1 MDAERRALQMIVAVA
16 SLVPIIAGASGFLI
30 GPAMVGIVAAPIGAD
45 SHFSYLSG
53 LLLGIGLG
61 FLTTI
66 PHIENRSRR
75 VRLLAIIVVIGG
87 LARLLALGLRGHPTG
102 PTLFALAMELL
113 VTPCLALWQSRVARR
128 AGFDA

>member
-1 MDAERRALQMIVAVA
+1 MAAERRALQIVVAVA
-16 SLVPIIAGASGFLI
+16 SLVPIAAGAAGFLI
-30 GPAMVGIVAAPIGAD
+30 GPAMVGVVAAPPGAD

-75 VRLLAIIVVIGG
+75 VRMLAIIVVIGG
-87 LARLLALGLRGHPTG
+87 LSRLLALGLRGHPTG
-102 PTLFALAMELL
+102 PTLFALAMELV
-113 VTPCLALWQSRVARR
+113 VTPCLALWQSRVARG
-128 AGFDA
+128 AGFAA

>member
-1 MDAERRALQMIVAVA
+1 M
-16 SLVPIIAGASGFLI
+16 
-30 GPAMVGIVAAPIGAD
+30 
-45 SHFSYLSG
+45 
-53 LLLGIGLG
+53 LLGIGLG

-75 VRLLAIIVVIGG
+75 VRMLAIIVVIGG

-113 VTPCLALWQSRVARR
+113 VTPCLALWQSRVARH